1 MYVYHFS
8 PLKTEMIL
16 RLKKHEFSLS
26 RDALERKFNS
36 ECVGFFFTIS
46 LLPPLGFRREPSMK
60 AT

>member
-1 MYVYHFS
+1 MYVCHFS

-36 ECVGFFFTIS
+36 ECVVFFLQFRFY
-46 LLPPLGFRREPSMK
+46 LPLDLDVNLP
-60 AT
+60 